1 MQKYVSSVT
10 VKIIKIN
17 ALHNLMFVTLPL
29 ADKYK
34 TYYLFYF
41 LSGRVYEQNYAIS
54 IDAAELDFSIDR
66 NGLQI
71 PSELSSG
78 SVVELT
84 QDISMPRGK
93 IVDFEFLA
101 GLFKL

>member
-1 MQKYVSSVT
+1 M
-10 VKIIKIN
+10 
-17 ALHNLMFVTLPL
+17 LPV
-29 ADKYK
+29 
-34 TYYLFYF
+34 LFS
-41 LSGRVYEQNYAIS
+41 LGRVYEQNYAIS